1 MLRETRALLLDA
13 LEALARGVPAGT
25 FTVLA
30 GASFK
35 AREREE
41 WVEAIGVLEIL
52 LRDLAVLAADPGAG
66 VVNADIRPRLEPL
79 AGPLGARAARALG
92 RLDSVRSDLRV
103 NVNGR
108 LAAER
113 ILLEV
118 AR

>member
-1 MLRETRALLLDA
+1 M
-13 LEALARGVPAGT
+13 
-25 FTVLA
+25 
-30 GASFK
+30 
-35 AREREE
+35 
-41 WVEAIGVLEIL
+41 GVLEIL
-52 LRDLAVLAADPGAG
+52 LRDLAVLAADPAAE
-66 VVNADIRPRLEPL
+66 VVNTDCLSRLRPL
-79 AGPLGARAARALG
+79 ALTLGPRAARGLS